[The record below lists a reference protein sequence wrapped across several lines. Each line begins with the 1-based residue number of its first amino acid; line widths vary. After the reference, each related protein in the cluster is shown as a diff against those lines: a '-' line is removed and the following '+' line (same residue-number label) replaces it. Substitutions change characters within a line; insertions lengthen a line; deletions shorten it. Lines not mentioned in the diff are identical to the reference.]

1 MRLHLSQSAKAP
13 LNVAN
18 THRDQLWI
26 LVGQRAAA
34 VKRLADDLAEFADD
48 LAADRVRIFSVG
60 AGGDNEPVAGDNR
73 AFVEV
78 RDGQP
83 HAFNRDAIDRDAR
96 TFCRIARVAG
106 LGAGIGCAIARDVD
120 HFVFAIRHLV
130 KQSQ

>member
-60 AGGDNEPVAGDNR
+60 AGGDNETVAGDDR

-83 HAFNRDAIDRDAR
+83 HAFNRDTVDGDALA
-96 TFCRIARVAG
+96 FCHACSQPCVA
-106 LGAGIGCAIARDVD
+106 AGIWSAIP
-120 HFVFAIRHLV
+120 
-130 KQSQ
+130 